1 MTAILPEPIDLVG
14 SAVKLTPMSA
24 ADIPGLYRALARR
37 EVFEGGYGG
46 GIAALP
52 TDLVAFR
59 AFVAAYY
66 LDGAAPSLA
75 WTIRNLTGTG
85 EPRIVGATWMGE
97 FDLGNESVHLGATAY
112 SPEEWG
118 TVVNPETKLLTLGLA
133 FGHGFSRVKIQAD
146 SVNSR
151 SRSAIERLGAEF
163 EGVLRR
169 DQKRADGSWR
179 DTAVYSVLAD
189 EWPTVKAGLEQRIAA
204 IASRAT
210 GGEPRR
216 EERSTIEGISP
227 HRSIPARERPSL
239 RHTRLT

>member
-1 MTAILPEPIDLVG
+1 MTAILPASIDLVG

-24 ADIPGLYRALARR
+24 SDVPGLYRALARR

-46 GIAALP
+46 GVAALP
-52 TDLVAFR
+52 TDFDAFQ

-66 LDGAAPSLA
+66 LDGDAPSLA
-75 WTIRNLTGTG
+75 WTVRILTGRG
-85 EPRIVGATWMGE
+85 ESEIVGATWMGD
-97 FDLGNESVHLGATAY
+97 FDLEHESAHIGATAY
-112 SPEEWG
+112 SPARWG
-118 TVVNPETKLLTLGLA
+118 TIVNPETKLLTLGLA
-133 FGHGFSRVKIQAD
+133 FDHGFGRVKIQAD

-189 EWPTVKAGLEQRIAA
+189 EWPAVKARLEQRIAT
-204 IASRAT
+204 IASRA
-210 GGEPRR
+210 
-216 EERSTIEGISP
+216 
-227 HRSIPARERPSL
+227 H
-239 RHTRLT
+239 